1 MFTGLVSAVGTV
13 QRVESIAGVR
23 ELEIEASWT
32 ADLALG
38 ESVAVDGACLT
49 VSRLG
54 EQGFVV
60 QAIPTTL
67 ERTLLGEL
75 VVGNRVN
82 LERATRVG
90 DRMGGH
96 IVQGHVDGVGVVRQ
110 RSDAEGLVLIDI
122 ETPSQVAAVSIPLG
136 SITVSGVSLTINA
149 ILPGDVVQV
158 ALVPI
163 TLQETTLGAL
173 RQGDRVQ
180 LEGDLV
186 GKHVRAQLAGRWP
199 PREVE

>member
-1 MFTGLVSAVGTV
+1 MFTGLISAVGTV
-13 QRVESIAGVR
+13 KRVESTNGVR
-23 ELEIEASWT
+23 ELEIEAPWA
-32 ADLALG
+32 ADLELG

-49 VSRLG
+49 VARHSDST
-54 EQGFVV
+54 FVV
-60 QAIPTTL
+60 QAIPSTL
-67 ERTLLGEL
+67 QRTLLGEL
-75 VVGNRVN
+75 GAGTRVN

-90 DRMGGH
+90 DRLGGH

-110 RSDAEGLVLIDI
+110 RFDGEGQVLIDI
-122 ETPSQVAAVSIPLG
+122 EVPGEVAAVSIPLG

-149 ILPGDVVQV
+149 IPGADMIQV

-173 RQGDRVQ
+173 RPGDRVQ

-199 PREVE
+199 SKEVE